1 MTAIWITARAEWR
14 QRWRSFLL
22 LALLAGLAG
31 GVTLAAFTGSRRAD
45 TSFDRLLER
54 EKYPN
59 VSVEL
64 DEPPDP
70 ELVVGV
76 VDDWSFPWLTVV
88 IAATAALAVAVLLAI
103 PPGRAAAR
111 MAPGRVLRSE

>member
-31 GVTLAAFTGSRRAD
+31 GVTLAAFAGSRRAD
-45 TSFDRLLER
+45 TSFDRLL
-54 EKYPN
+54 
-59 VSVEL
+59 
-64 DEPPDP
+64 
-70 ELVVGV
+70 GV